1 MNFVHLRGYFGCYCC
16 GKLQT
21 FWGEKWT
28 TESMEME
35 KGLTVA
41 FQWKTRIIV
50 ITKSKLPLLTSII
63 AVFSW
68 ILILGFEGFSK
79 RQACRAVL
87 NNPRQKEAWA
97 NEPENS

>member
-35 KGLTVA
+35 KGLTAA

-50 ITKSKLPLLTSII
+50 ITEVKTSSSDIHN
-63 AVFSW
+63 S
-68 ILILGFEGFSK
+68 GFLMDFDPGF
-79 RQACRAVL
+79 
-87 NNPRQKEAWA
+87 
-97 NEPENS
+97 